1 MFVRAIGDSLFKP
14 VTNPLDIRVVMPTD
28 AFPGG
33 VIGRISASDRDANDV
48 LSFTQRPRPKSLFK
62 INRQDGKIVALAGLE
77 PGRYFLNATVSD
89 GRFSVTTDITVL
101 VEQAT
106 DEMVRSA
113 ATLRFQDVSPEDF
126 VGIHLPKMRSILQ
139 GLVGPGSSTSASTGD
154 PQIQDPIHILSIQP
168 MGRGALLEVLLAVE
182 SPDGGFYSP
191 SELALRLGDM
201 GEALGA
207 LAKLVGILDQSCSGG
222 LECGGEQ
229 VCEQSLTLD
238 PSSLVTYST
247 TRISLVSPR
256 FTRTESC
263 TCPGRTATEALLLFL
278 D

>member
-1 MFVRAIGDSLFKP
+1 MFVRALGDSLFKP
-14 VTNPLDIRVVMPTD
+14 VTNPLDVRVVMPTD

-33 VIGRISASDRDANDV
+33 VIGRISATDRDVNDV

-139 GLVGPGSSTSASTGD
+139 GLVGPGSSATSLDAGSD
-154 PQIQDPIHILSIQP
+154 PQGQDPVHILSIQP
-168 MGRGALLEVLLAVE
+168 TGRGALLEVLLAVE
-182 SPDGGFYSP
+182 SPDGGFYTA
-191 SELALRLGDM
+191 SELALRLGDL
-201 GEALGA
+201 GKALNT
-207 LAKLVGILDQSCSGG
+207 LAKLVGVLDQSCSGG
-222 LECGGEQ
+222 LECVEDQ

-247 TRISLVSPR
+247 TRISFVSPR

-263 TCPGRTATEALLLFL
+263 TCPGRTVTAT
-278 D
+278 